1 MRISGVITSWLDY
14 TFSISNNFPCI
25 PMYFALS
32 FYFLKT
38 QNRDKVLP
46 DIKWGTFFYGIL
58 YSYLDK
64 RVSLKQK
71 ERL

>member
-1 MRISGVITSWLDY
+1 
-14 TFSISNNFPCI
+14 
-25 PMYFALS
+25 MYFALS